1 MKTVWVVKA
10 SLTFFP
16 PRCSVR
22 CHLLIGGQVQ
32 RPHTWTFRPEFP
44 EQDACA
50 RRLRGHLSP
59 RAEHRDCARPLIQDG
74 GGAGRLRGTEVRSLS
89 SAAARPRPSRGASC
103 ESPAP
108 REACLVRAPPH
119 GDPAPFPPPPE
130 SPTAAPPTKPWRTAR
145 TSPFSDQRI
154 KPSSAFEPN
163 LVSFYC
169 HE

>member
-1 MKTVWVVKA
+1 MLSPVSLAHRRPGAEA
-10 SLTFFP
+10 S
-16 PRCSVR
+16 
-22 CHLLIGGQVQ
+22 HLDLPTRVPG
-32 RPHTWTFRPEFP
+32 
-44 EQDACA
+44 A
-50 RRLRGHLSP
+50 RRLRGHLGS
-59 RAEHRDCARPLIQDG
+59 RAERRDCARPLIQDG
-74 GGAGRLRGTEVRSLS
+74 GGAGRLRRTEVRSRS